1 MSERRSELKA
11 VAGADDVAAAKT
23 GERDVTAMTAQ
34 LMDGWTQ
41 VNNRLMSL
49 AQAPWRHTQ
58 AVAEEMRQCQSPK
71 DMIDAQM
78 RLTRVAV
85 DDYMDEAKK
94 LGDLVVK
101 MSGEAMGLLRLP
113 R

>member
-11 VAGADDVAAAKT
+11 VAGGDDMAAKAA
-23 GERDVTAMTAQ
+23 ERDITAVTAQ

-41 VNNRLMSL
+41 VNNRLISL

-58 AVAEEMRQCQSPK
+58 AVAEEMRQCQSAK
-71 DMIDAQM
+71 DMIDVQM

-94 LGDLVVK
+94 LGELVVK

-113 R
+113 H